1 MLSEQSV
8 IGESAALNRALDHLS
23 SLAVIDRP
31 ILVIGERGTGKEI
44 AANRLHFL
52 SERWQAPFIKLN
64 CASLPETLLDSELFG
79 YEPGAFTGARISHAG
94 RFERADQ
101 GTLFL
106 DELGTMPLALQEKL
120 LRVIEYGEL
129 ERIGGSETITVNVR
143 IIGATNANLKQM
155 AEEGLFRWDLLD
167 RLSFDVVHMPP
178 LRARETDIDLLA
190 EHFAIRFAAE
200 SGWHHFSGFSD
211 QVRES
216 LHGYGWPG
224 NIRELKNVVE
234 RSLHRQGEDD
244 APLQALIIDPFDT
257 NDTESAPYESPAIPN
272 GRAQEQTPFA
282 EGYEEQPSIPSDMRK
297 ALDAQE
303 AKWLQEALAC
313 NGQNQKR
320 AAAQLG
326 LSYDQIR
333 GLMKKHGLRTRSSR
347 SQSAQTSR

>member
-79 YEPGAFTGARISHAG
+79 YEPGAFTGARKSHAG

-200 SGWHHFSGFSD
+200 SGWHHFAGFSN

-216 LHGYGWPG
+216 LHDYGWPG

-234 RSLHRQGEDD
+234 RSLHRQGEDG
-244 APLQALIIDPFDT
+244 ASLQSLIIDPFGA
-257 NDTESAPYESPAIPN
+257 NDTKSAPYESSAITN
-272 GRAQEQTPFA
+272 DRTQEQTHFA
-282 EGYEEQPSIPSDMRK
+282 ESCEEQPSIPSDMRK
-297 ALDAQE
+297 ALDEQE
-303 AKWLQEALAC
+303 ATWLQEALAI

-333 GLMKKHGLRTRSSR
+333 GLMRKHGLRTRSSR
-347 SQSAQTSR
+347 S

>member
-1 MLSEQSV
+1 MLAEQNV

-52 SERWQAPFIKLN
+52 SERWQAPFVKLN

-79 YEPGAFTGARISHAG
+79 YEPGAFTGARKSHAG

-178 LRARETDIDLLA
+178 LRAREKDIDLLA

-200 SGWHHFSGFSD
+200 SGWHYFPGFSNH
-211 QVRES
+211 VRES
-216 LHGYGWPG
+216 LHDYEWPG

-234 RSLHRQGEDD
+234 RSLHRQGEDG
-244 APLQALIIDPFDT
+244 APLQSLIIDPFDA
-257 NDTESAPYESPAIPN
+257 NDTKPAPYDSPAITN
-272 GRAQEQTPFA
+272 ERTQEQTHIA

-297 ALDAQE
+297 ALDEQE
-303 AKWLQEALAC
+303 ATWLQEALAI

-333 GLMKKHGLRTRSSR
+333 GLMRKHGLRTRSSR
-347 SQSAQTSR
+347 S